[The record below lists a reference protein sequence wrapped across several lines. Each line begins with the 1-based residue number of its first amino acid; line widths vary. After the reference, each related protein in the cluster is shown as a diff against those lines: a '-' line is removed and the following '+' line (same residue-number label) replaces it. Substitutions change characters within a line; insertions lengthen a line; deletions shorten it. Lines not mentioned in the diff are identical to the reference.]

1 MEADMLDNTPS
12 KDKWALVP
20 KSMKTGEKIYS
31 VPSTYFHD
39 VRRRLFTNKLAVI
52 SLVVIVLLLLIAVF
66 GPMVSRHE
74 YDAQNLSFVNIPPLM
89 KTNELNGRWFYITT
103 SYSLVEI
110 SDEGQLLRAFRV
122 SGEDFGKKLY
132 FYNDPDLTVDF
143 GHVPP
148 VLVGAEDTRLIRN
161 SDYLLG
167 TDMMGR
173 DILVRVLYGA
183 RISLMVAF
191 IAAIVNFFIGV
202 LYGGISGYLG
212 GNVDNIM
219 MRIVDVIGTIPLTLY
234 VILIMVTLGSTG
246 FVSIVIALGSVYW
259 VGMARIVR
267 SQVLSLKEQEFV
279 YAAITIGTPPFKIL
293 TKHLIPNSMGS
304 IIVTVTMLIPSA
316 IFTESFLSFIG
327 LGVSSP
333 MASWGTLCSD
343 ALEGLRISPYQLIFP
358 AAAICLT
365 MFCFNFLG
373 DGMRSALDPK
383 SSKT

>member
-1 MEADMLDNTPS
+1 MIESPDRKN
-12 KDKWALVP
+12 KWALLP
-20 KSMKTGEKIYS
+20 EERKTGEKIYS
-31 VPSTYFHD
+31 THSSYFRD
-39 VRRRLFTNKLAVI
+39 VCRRLFTNRVAMVSLAVI
-52 SLVVIVLLLLIAVF
+52 ALLFIAAVF
-66 GPMVSRHE
+66 GPMISDHE
-74 YDAQNLSFVNIPPLM
+74 YDAQDLRFVNIPPLM
-89 KTNELNGRWFYITT
+89 KAYELNGRLFYITT
-103 SYSLVEI
+103 NFTLAEI
-110 SDEGQLLRAFRV
+110 SNNGKLLRSYRID
-122 SGEDFGKKLY
+122 GEDFGRKLY
-132 FYNDPDLTVDF
+132 FYGDPELAVSFVQKT
-143 GHVPP
+143 P
-148 VLVGAEDTRLIRN
+148 VLVNSSGARHVFNR
-161 SDYLLG
+161 SYRFG

-212 GNVDNIM
+212 GNVDNVM

-246 FVSIVIALGSVYW
+246 FLSIVIALGSVYW

-267 SQVLSLKEQEFV
+267 AQVLSLKEQEFIL
-279 YAAITIGTPPFKIL
+279 AAKTIGTSPFRIL
-293 TKHLIPNSMGS
+293 TKHLIPNAMGS

-327 LGVSSP
+327 LGVSAP

-373 DGMRSALDPK
+373 DGMRTALDPK
-383 SSKT
+383 SSRT